1 MVEAGEELARG
12 NGFTVYKYEDKV
24 VVACEKNMKRLPTFS
39 VNFTSDKV
47 RTTNAW
53 QKLEYKLTSNAK
65 VEVNGKV
72 MPLKHAVCADVSHVW
87 GYDSANCK
95 HRMTT
100 GDGKAE
106 PLWWMPKK
114 ENIDACEM
122 LLKMDR
128 LCERLFALEARTSP
142 PYDGQVLTPIGVT
155 FRVKSQKLDAT
166 RGEVVIIHEASS
178 GGDKG
183 GQSE

>member
-1 MVEAGEELARG
+1 
-12 NGFTVYKYEDKV
+12 
-24 VVACEKNMKRLPTFS
+24 
-39 VNFTSDKV
+39 
-47 RTTNAW
+47 
-53 QKLEYKLTSNAK
+53 
-65 VEVNGKV
+65 

-128 LCERLFALEARTSP
+128 LCERLFALEARTSL